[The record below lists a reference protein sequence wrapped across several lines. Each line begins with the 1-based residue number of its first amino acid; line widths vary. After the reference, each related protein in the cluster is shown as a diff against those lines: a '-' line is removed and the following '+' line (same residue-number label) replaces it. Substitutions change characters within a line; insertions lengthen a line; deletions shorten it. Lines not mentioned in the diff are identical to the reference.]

1 MQEVPNALEQALTVA
16 KGAAEEHAEA
26 DKIMEMRERRKRAEK
41 RKIEREKRQ
50 KEQEELESGSL
61 EEDAIDRCGQ
71 DLLSQ
76 AAWSCSGTGWNSGLR
91 GCGGLQERIMRCA
104 KAKNESLA

>member
-1 MQEVPNALEQALTVA
+1 MA

-50 KEQEELESGSL
+50 KEQQELESGSL

-71 DLLSQ
+71 YLLSQ
-76 AAWSCSGTGWNSGLR
+76 TARAWMGSEFTEGNSR
-91 GCGGLQERIMRCA
+91 MR
-104 KAKNESLA
+104 

>member
-1 MQEVPNALEQALTVA
+1 MA

-41 RKIEREKRQ
+41 RRIEREKRQ
-50 KEQEELESGSL
+50 KEQQELESGSL

-71 DLLSQ
+71 YILSQ
-76 AAWSCSGTGWNSGLR
+76 AACALIENMNNRGEQRDRMKSGSP
-91 GCGGLQERIMRCA
+91 
-104 KAKNESLA
+104 